1 MKSSM
6 TWLSVGDRVKV
17 RSGKEHDEMTKDKEG
32 VIAEISSPALGIK
45 FDGMEE
51 IHKWYVDNE
60 VEKVESKDSK
70 SDSKDKPDNKH

>member
-6 TWLSVGDRVKV
+6 TRLSVGERVKV

-32 VIAEISSPALGIK
+32 VIVEISSPALGIK

-51 IHKWYVDNE
+51 THKWYVDNE
-60 VEKVESKDSK
+60 VEKVENKS
-70 SDSKDKPDNKH
+70 SDSDSGKKPNRGH